1 MTRLVADAPPPTLDS
16 PKPGRSRRRASWA
29 VMALLL
35 VVALAVGAQGRRR
48 PLTLSQR
55 VERLTTEIRCP
66 TCQGLSAAVS
76 DAPAARAIR
85 DEVRRRLADGQS
97 EEEVKAALVASYGPG
112 LLLKPE
118 ARGVGLLV
126 WVLPVLAIAT
136 TLAVLAAVLAR
147 RRRTGPAPAATSPP
161 REAADREAARP
172 GRRAADRRRS
182 SRRVSVG
189 VALGIGAVA
198 LTAVA
203 LLAGERRGDQPAS
216 GSVPPGATAGV
227 GEALALEREG
237 KALEALK
244 RYDSVLAED
253 PDNVEALAYRGW
265 LLKRAGLV
273 DEALVTL
280 DRAVQVDPRYP
291 DAHFFRGMLLYQD
304 RSDPAGAVEEF
315 RAFLANDPPPAMVP
329 AVTEVMQRAAAEA
342 AARP

>member
-1 MTRLVADAPPPTLDS
+1 
-16 PKPGRSRRRASWA
+16 
-29 VMALLL
+29 MALLL

-55 VERLTTEIRCP
+55 MERVTTEIRCP

-126 WVLPVLAIAT
+126 WVLPVVAIGA
-136 TLAVLAAVLAR
+136 TLAVLAAMLAHR
-147 RRRTGPAPAATSPP
+147 RRAGTAAATTSPP
-161 REAADREAARP
+161 REAAAAEAATS
-172 GRRAADRRRS
+172 GSRRAAVDRGRS

-189 VALGIGAVA
+189 VALGIGATA

-203 LLAGERRGDQPAS
+203 LFAGDGRSDQPAS
-216 GSVPPGATAGV
+216 GSVPPGAAAGV

-244 RYDSVLAED
+244 RYDSILAED
-253 PDNVEALAYRGW
+253 PENVEALAYRGW

-280 DRAVQVDPRYP
+280 DRAVQLDPRYP

-315 RAFLANDPPPAMVP
+315 QAFLANDPPPEMVL
-329 AVTEVMQRAAAEA
+329 AVTDVMQRAAAEA